1 MKKQSKYVK
10 QFIQAVQEYTDFN
23 KFVAENKEQFLGKH
37 YLFTRNKKHNFKFMI
52 INHDSIFDYMIDKN
66 FKYSCSCVRYWCNP
80 LDSYWKNVCLTVSK
94 INDDGLVQFEGRD
107 DNEYSIH
114 SLWVFEEVTKEFKDN
129 FNLENEL
136 EYLVSQSLIHA
147 KRFSQNGSLK
157 ELCKLIV
164 HDIKTNSEYSI
175 TEDKV
180 KEILKKLKGS
190 K

>member
-1 MKKQSKYVK
+1 MKKQSKYLK

-23 KFVAENKEQFLGKH
+23 KFVAENKEKFLDKH
-37 YLFTRNKKHNFKFMI
+37 YLFTRNKKHNYKVLMSDRDDVYEYIWDTNFKF
-52 INHDSIFDYMIDKN
+52 NG
-66 FKYSCSCVRYWCNP
+66 CVRYWCNP

-129 FNLENEL
+129 FNLENDL

-147 KRFSQNGSLK
+147 KRFRQTDSLK

-164 HDIKTNSEYSI
+164 HDIKTNTEYSI

-180 KEILKKLKGS
+180 KEILKN
-190 K
+190 